1 MRKLKRKRKI
11 APIVAIILVVAVGVL
26 LISAEVR
33 ISNVR
38 GKLISYAAKNAASSA
53 TTVGIEK
60 SLDTDRV
67 RYADLVKFRRDR
79 NGNIV
84 SVSTDA
90 YYLNKIGNNIG
101 DEVDKQI
108 NEMKSYVLKI
118 PVSVLFSEQFI
129 NGRGPKM
136 PVIFVMTGITTT
148 DFENEFT
155 AAGVNQTHHRIMLN
169 IKINTYVI
177 HSGNVIVV
185 PYETN
190 VCIAESIVV
199 GITPQTFA
207 EIMR

>member
-1 MRKLKRKRKI
+1 MKRKRKI

-26 LISAEVR
+26 LISAEIR

-38 GKLISYAAKNAASSA
+38 GKLISYAAKNAASA
-53 TTVGIEK
+53 AATVGIEK
-60 SLDTDRV
+60 SLETDRV
-67 RYADLVKFRRDR
+67 RYADLVKFGRDR

-190 VCIAESIVV
+190 VCVAESIVV

>member
-1 MRKLKRKRKI
+1 MKRKRKI

-26 LISAEVR
+26 LISAEIR

-53 TTVGIEK
+53 ATVGIEK

-90 YYLNKIGNNIG
+90 YCLNKIGNNIG

-129 NGRGPKM
+129 NGRGPKL

-190 VCIAESIVV
+190 VCVAESIVV

>member
-1 MRKLKRKRKI
+1 MKRKRKI

-26 LISAEVR
+26 LISAEIR

-38 GKLISYAAKNAASSA
+38 GKLISYAAKNAASA
-53 TTVGIEK
+53 AATVGIEK
-60 SLDTDRV
+60 SLETDRV
-67 RYADLVKFRRDR
+67 RYADLVKFGRDR

-177 HSGNVIVV
+177 YSGNVIVV

-190 VCIAESIVV
+190 VCVAESIVV

>member
-1 MRKLKRKRKI
+1 VRKLKRKRKI

-26 LISAEVR
+26 LISAEIR

-38 GKLISYAAKNAASSA
+38 GKLISYAAKNAASA
-53 TTVGIEK
+53 AATVGIEK
-60 SLDTDRV
+60 SLETDRV
-67 RYADLVKFRRDR
+67 RYADLVKFGRDR

-177 HSGNVIVV
+177 YSGNVIVV

-190 VCIAESIVV
+190 VCVAESIVV

>member
-1 MRKLKRKRKI
+1 MKRKRKI
-11 APIVAIILVVAVGVL
+11 SPIVAMLLVVSVGAL
-26 LISAEVR
+26 LIMAEIR

-38 GKLISYAAKNAASSA
+38 KELINYAARNAASAAA
-53 TTVGIEK
+53 TAGIEN

-67 RYADLVKFRRDR
+67 RYDDLIKFSRDS

-84 SVSTDA
+84 SVTTDA

-101 DEVDKQI
+101 DKIDEHI
-108 NEMKSYVLKI
+108 NQMKSYVLKI
-118 PVSVLFSEQFI
+118 PFSVLFHEQLI

-136 PVIFVMTGITTT
+136 PIVFVMTGITTT

-155 AAGVNQTHHRIMLN
+155 SAGVNQTHHRIMMN
-169 IKINTYVI
+169 ITVNAYVI
-177 HSGNVIVV
+177 HSGNVTVV
-185 PYETN
+185 PYQTN

-207 EIMR
+207 EIIR